1 MRVRKNVLNNMI
13 MNNHR
18 KNPVYQTL
26 ITDLAILGV
35 IRREDAENL
44 LGYKIPAFL
53 QTPDGQYLEPDE
65 GYDKPPVKES
75 SPADEADETD
85 EADEKE
91 PTVTKA
97 TGAKSASGKAT
108 GNKQ

>member
-26 ITDLAILGV
+26 VTDLAILGV

-75 SPADEADETD
+75 T
-85 EADEKE
+85 DEKE
-91 PTVTKA
+91 PTATKA
-97 TGAKSASGKAT
+97 TGAKSASAKST
-108 GNKQ
+108 GAKQ